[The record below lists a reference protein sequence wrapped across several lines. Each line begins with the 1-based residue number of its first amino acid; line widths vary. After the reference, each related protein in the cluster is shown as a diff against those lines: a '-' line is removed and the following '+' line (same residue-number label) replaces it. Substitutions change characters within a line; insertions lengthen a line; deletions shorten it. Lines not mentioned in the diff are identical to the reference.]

1 MGFLGEIEHLGI
13 AIGNWV
19 CYNRNRNKRR
29 KGYERMAKE
38 MLFSDMGGCFGPK
51 TGISPFGRKDKW
63 RQLPYRTGT
72 VSGTMLS
79 SLNEGAPETLSFE
92 PQLEGWYKIYVCVPT
107 FPNLEVHL
115 KLSADESFF
124 KICPLRQEGLTFTQV
139 EESFWRYAKMDGQAV
154 ILSKD
159 AISPNCQKTSILT
172 WLRFVPMTQEEVE
185 RVLEDRC
192 RQDTKCLYVTDDI
205 HNKLFEGNIDSP
217 DFWGHTVIAYE
228 DSDAQWLS
236 MERITSFVSGS
247 CPDGDVENQ
256 AFLRPGDRG
265 LQQQRDAFH
274 SPAVMKELVR
284 MGQQRGLKMSVS
296 LRMGAWGIGFP
307 FDQCYFDYDPYLE
320 NPHLRCVM
328 RDGVPAAALSYA
340 FEEVQQWVIDMLLEM
355 AQSGCDAVT
364 LIAHRGIPY
373 VLYEEPV
380 ARRFR
385 EVYGEDPYDLPL
397 DDPRLNGIHCQI
409 MTEFFRKVRKALDAA
424 YPDRHVQ
431 VHLRGLFSI
440 YDSQYVGLDVRTL
453 AKEGLLDAII
463 SYPNRYR
470 EVYGEGCVKAD
481 GRIDMER
488 YKAYVNDP
496 HSKPYI
502 HNGDAAFFP
511 PASDSRGVL
520 QGPVS
525 VAQQVEQWMA
535 LEKMYNVPVY
545 IDILPRVMPPE
556 ELRQRALE
564 LYEAGAERFALWD
577 TFGRVTVKGMW
588 SVARKLGHRKELEAG
603 FDPEYR
609 LFRLQELAGNDISRY
624 LPVWGG

>member
-1 MGFLGEIEHLGI
+1 M
-13 AIGNWV
+13 
-19 CYNRNRNKRR
+19 
-29 KGYERMAKE
+29 MAKE

-51 TGISPFGRKDKW
+51 TGISPYGRIDKW
-63 RQLPYRTGT
+63 RQLPYRAGSI
-72 VSGTMLS
+72 SGTMLS
-79 SLNEGAPETLSFE
+79 SLNEGAPETLTFD
-92 PQLEGWYKIYVCVPT
+92 PKLEGWYKIYVCVPT

-115 KLSADESFF
+115 KLSGDESFF
-124 KICPLRQEGLTFTQV
+124 KICPLHQEGLTFTQV
-139 EESFWRYAKMDGQAV
+139 EESFWRYAKMDGKSV

-159 AISPNCQKTSILT
+159 AISPNCQKASILT
-172 WLRFVPMTQEEVE
+172 WLRFVPMTQEEVGS
-185 RVLEDRC
+185 VLEDRC
-192 RQDTKCLYVTDDI
+192 RQDTKRLYVTDDI
-205 HNKLFEGNIDSP
+205 HNKLFEGNIDSQ

-228 DSDAQWLS
+228 DSDTEWLS
-236 MERITSFVSGS
+236 MERITSFVSGN

-256 AFLRPGDRG
+256 AFMRPGDRG

-274 SPAVMKELVR
+274 SPTVLKELVR
-284 MGQQRGLKMSVS
+284 LGHQRGLKMSVA

-307 FDQCYFDYDPYLE
+307 FDQCYFDYDPYLQ
-320 NPHLRCVM
+320 NPQLRCVM

-340 FEEVQQWVIDMLLEM
+340 FEEVQNWVIGMLLEM
-355 AQSGCDAVT
+355 AASGCDAVT

-380 ARRFR
+380 VRRFR
-385 EVYGEDPYDLPL
+385 EAYGEDPYDLPL

-424 YPDRHVQ
+424 YPERHVQ
-431 VHLRGLFSI
+431 VHLRALYSV
-440 YDSQYVGLDVRTL
+440 YDTKYVGLDVETL
-453 AKEGLLDAII
+453 AQQGLVDAII

-496 HSKPYI
+496 NNKPYI

-511 PASDSRGVL
+511 PAPDSRGVL
-520 QGPVS
+520 QGPTS
-525 VAQQVEQWMA
+525 VARQVEQWMA
-535 LEKMYNVPVY
+535 LEKAYHVPVY

-564 LYEAGAERFALWD
+564 LYAAGAERFALWD
-577 TFGRVTVKGMW
+577 TFGRVTFKGMW
-588 SVARKLGHRKELEAG
+588 SVARKLGHREELEAG
-603 FDPEYR
+603 IDPQCR